1 MRDRK
6 KAQALAKAL
15 VSKMTIEERA
25 SQLKYDAPPIERLGI
40 PAYNWWNEALHGVA
54 RAGTAT
60 MFPQPVAMA
69 SMFDEEMI
77 RKIGDVVS
85 TEARAKY
92 NEAFKH
98 GDHDIYKGLTFWS
111 PNINLIR
118 DPRWGRGQEAYSE
131 DPYLTARMGVAYI
144 KGLQGDGEYM
154 KVAACAKHFA
164 VHSGPEK
171 ERHEF
176 DAVVSEK
183 DLWETYLPA
192 FEAAV
197 KEGEVESVM
206 GAYNRTLGEPCCG
219 SALLMKK
226 ILRGKW
232 GFEGHYVSD
241 CWAIAD
247 FHNHHHV
254 TATAA
259 ESAALA
265 IKMGCDVNC
274 GNTYLHL
281 LRALQDGLITEE
293 EITTAA
299 ERLFTTR
306 FLLGEFDENCPYNV
320 INYDVVECKE
330 HLALSEEA
338 ARRSVVL
345 LKNDGI
351 LPLHKERL
359 RTIGVIGPN
368 ANDRMSLI
376 GNYHGTASRYI
387 TVLEGIQ
394 DYVGDDVR
402 VLYAQGC
409 HLHQDREEGL
419 ALPNDRIAE
428 AVTVAEHSDVVVLVT
443 GLNENLE
450 GEEMHQSTMG
460 DPGALLSKLSPAARS
475 EILDAVS
482 KLENE
487 GTSGDKPDLLL
498 PEPQRRLM
506 EALAE
511 TGKPVILVNMTGSAM
526 DLRFADRHFSA
537 VLQGWYPGARG
548 GKAIAELLFGKY
560 SPSGKLPITFYNSA
574 DDLPAFTDYAMENR
588 TYRYFAGDVLYPFGF
603 GLTYGK
609 TQVTDASLR
618 EDGDTLVITAAL
630 QNGDR
635 PVDEVVE
642 VYIRHHESKL
652 AVRNHSLCGF
662 QPVSL
667 KAGEKKTVEI
677 TVPKTALEVV
687 DEHGRRC
694 IDSRSFTLF
703 VGLSQP
709 DAKSCALMGAA
720 PVQLPFHI

>member
-6 KAQALAKAL
+6 EAQAKAKAL
-15 VSKMTIEERA
+15 VAQMTVEEKA
-25 SQLKYDAPPIERLGI
+25 SQLKYDAPAIERLGV

-69 SMFDEEMI
+69 AMFDEDTVQ
-77 RKIGDVVS
+77 KIGDVVS

-92 NEAFKH
+92 NEAVKH

-111 PNINLIR
+111 PNINLFR
-118 DPRWGRGQEAYSE
+118 DPRWGRGQETYSE
-131 DPYLTARMGVAYI
+131 DPYLTARLGVAYI
-144 KGLQGDGEYM
+144 KGLQGDGEYL

-164 VHSGPEK
+164 VHSGPEAL
-171 ERHEF
+171 RHEF
-176 DAVVSEK
+176 NAEVSRK

-197 KEGEVESVM
+197 KEGGVESVM

-219 SALLMKK
+219 SDLLMRK

-247 FHNHHHV
+247 FHNHHHI
-254 TATAA
+254 TATAP

-265 IKMGCDVNC
+265 LKMGCDVNC

-281 LRALQDGLITEE
+281 LQALEAGLITEDD
-293 EITTAA
+293 ITAAA

-306 FLLGEFDENCPYNV
+306 FLLGEFDENCAYNAIPYET
-320 INYDVVECKE
+320 VECPE

-345 LKNDGI
+345 LKNDGL
-351 LPLHKERL
+351 LPLNLEKI

-368 ANDRMSLI
+368 ANDRMALI

-394 DYVGDDVR
+394 DYVGDRAR
-402 VLYAQGC
+402 VLYAEGC
-409 HLHQDREEGL
+409 HLYRDRVEGL
-419 ALPNDRIAE
+419 AQPGDCLAE
-428 AVTVAEHSDVVVLVT
+428 AQTVAEHSDVVVLVV

-450 GEEMHQSTMG
+450 GEEMHESNAG
-460 DPGALLSKLSPAARS
+460 G
-475 EILDAVS
+475 
-482 KLENE
+482 
-487 GTSGDKPDLLL
+487 SGDKADLLL
-498 PEPQRRLM
+498 PAPQRKLM
-506 EALAE
+506 EVVAG
-511 TGKPVILVNMTGSAM
+511 TGKPVVLVNMTGSAM
-526 DLRFADRHFSA
+526 DLRFADAHFSA
-537 VLQGWYPGARG
+537 VVQGWYPGARG

-560 SPSGKLPITFYNSA
+560 SPSGKLPVTFYNSA

-588 TYRYFAGDVLYPFGF
+588 TYRYFKGDVLYPFGF

-609 TQVTDASLR
+609 TAVTAAAAEKAEGGWRVTASL
-618 EDGDTLVITAAL
+618 EHSGAAGGD
-630 QNGDR
+630 
-635 PVDEVVE
+635 VVE
-642 VYIRHHESKL
+642 VYIRDNESKF
-652 AVRNHSLCGF
+652 AVRNHSLCAF
-662 QPVSL
+662 KPVSFS
-667 KAGEKKTVEI
+667 GDETKTVELF
-677 TVPKTALEVV
+677 VPDRALEIV
-687 DEHGRRC
+687 DDSGERRV
-694 IDSRSFTLF
+694 DSRSFTLY
-703 VGLSQP
+703 VGVSQP
-709 DAKSCALMGAA
+709 DARSCALTGTRPAEVA
-720 PVQLPFHI
+720 LQL

>member
-6 KAQALAKAL
+6 EARAKAKAL
-15 VSKMTIEERA
+15 VAQMTVEEKA
-25 SQLKYDAPPIERLGI
+25 SQLKYDAPAIERLGV

-69 SMFDEEMI
+69 SMFDEDTV

-92 NEAFKH
+92 NEAVKH

-111 PNINLIR
+111 PNINLFR
-118 DPRWGRGQEAYSE
+118 DPRWGRGQETYSE
-131 DPYLTARMGVAYI
+131 DPYLTARLGVAYI
-144 KGLQGDGEYM
+144 KGLQGDGEYL

-164 VHSGPEK
+164 VHSGPEAL
-171 ERHEF
+171 RHEF
-176 DAVVSEK
+176 DAEVSQK

-197 KEGEVESVM
+197 KEGGVESVM

-219 SALLMKK
+219 SDLLMRK

-247 FHNHHHV
+247 FHNHHHI
-254 TATAA
+254 TATAP

-265 IKMGCDVNC
+265 LKMGCDVNC

-281 LRALQDGLITEE
+281 LQALEAGLITEDD
-293 EITTAA
+293 ITAAA

-306 FLLGEFDENCPYNV
+306 FLLGEFDENCAYNAIPYET
-320 INYDVVECKE
+320 VECSE

-345 LKNDGI
+345 LKNDGL
-351 LPLHKERL
+351 LPLNLEKI

-368 ANDRMSLI
+368 ANDRMALI

-394 DYVGDDVR
+394 DYVGNRAR
-402 VLYAQGC
+402 VLYAEGC
-409 HLHQDREEGL
+409 HLYRDRVEGL
-419 ALPNDRIAE
+419 AQPGDRLAE
-428 AVTVAEHSDVVVLVT
+428 AQTVAEHSDVVVLVV

-450 GEEMHQSTMG
+450 GEEMHESNAG
-460 DPGALLSKLSPAARS
+460 G
-475 EILDAVS
+475 
-482 KLENE
+482 
-487 GTSGDKPDLLL
+487 SGDKADLLL
-498 PEPQRRLM
+498 PAPQRKLM
-506 EALAE
+506 EVVAG
-511 TGKPVILVNMTGSAM
+511 TGKPVVLVNMTGSAM
-526 DLRFADRHFSA
+526 DLRFADAHFSA
-537 VLQGWYPGARG
+537 VVQGWYPGARG

-560 SPSGKLPITFYNSA
+560 SPSGKLPVTFYNSA

-588 TYRYFAGDVLYPFGF
+588 TYRYFKGDVLYPFGF

-609 TQVTDASLR
+609 TAVTAAAAEKAEGGWRVTASL
-618 EDGDTLVITAAL
+618 EHSGAAGGD
-630 QNGDR
+630 
-635 PVDEVVE
+635 VVE
-642 VYIRHHESKL
+642 VYIRDNESKF
-652 AVRNHSLCGF
+652 AVRNHSLCAF
-662 QPVSL
+662 KPVSFS
-667 KAGEKKTVEI
+667 GDETKTVELF
-677 TVPKTALEVV
+677 VPDRALEIV
-687 DEHGRRC
+687 DDSGERRV
-694 IDSRSFTLF
+694 DSRSFTLY
-703 VGLSQP
+703 VGVSQP
-709 DAKSCALMGAA
+709 DARSCALTGTRPAEIA
-720 PVQLPFHI
+720 LQL

>member
-6 KAQALAKAL
+6 EARAKAKAL
-15 VSKMTIEERA
+15 VAQMTVEEKA
-25 SQLKYDAPPIERLGI
+25 SQLKYDAPAIERLGV

-69 SMFDEEMI
+69 SMFDEDTM

-92 NEAFKH
+92 NEAVKH

-111 PNINLIR
+111 PNINLFR
-118 DPRWGRGQEAYSE
+118 DPRWGRGQETYSE
-131 DPYLTARMGVAYI
+131 DPYLTARLGVAYI
-144 KGLQGDGEYM
+144 KGLQGDGEYL

-164 VHSGPEK
+164 VHSGPEAL
-171 ERHEF
+171 RHEF
-176 DAVVSEK
+176 DAEVSRK

-197 KEGEVESVM
+197 KEGGVESVM

-219 SALLMKK
+219 SDLLMRK

-247 FHNHHHV
+247 FHNHHHI
-254 TATAA
+254 TATAP

-265 IKMGCDVNC
+265 LKMGCDVNC

-281 LRALQDGLITEE
+281 LQALEAGLITEDD
-293 EITTAA
+293 ITAAA

-306 FLLGEFDENCPYNV
+306 FLLGEFDENCAYNAIPYET
-320 INYDVVECKE
+320 VECPE

-345 LKNDGI
+345 LKNDGL
-351 LPLHKERL
+351 LPLNLEKI

-368 ANDRMSLI
+368 ANDRMALI

-394 DYVGDDVR
+394 DYVGDRAR
-402 VLYAQGC
+402 VLYAEGC
-409 HLHQDREEGL
+409 HLYRDRVEGL
-419 ALPNDRIAE
+419 AQPGDRLAE
-428 AVTVAEHSDVVVLVT
+428 AQTVAEHSDVVVLVV

-450 GEEMHQSTMG
+450 GEEMHESNAG
-460 DPGALLSKLSPAARS
+460 G
-475 EILDAVS
+475 
-482 KLENE
+482 
-487 GTSGDKPDLLL
+487 SGDKADLLL
-498 PEPQRRLM
+498 PAPQRRLM
-506 EALAE
+506 EVIAG
-511 TGKPVILVNMTGSAM
+511 TGKPVVLVNMTGSAM
-526 DLRFADRHFSA
+526 DLRFADAHFSS
-537 VLQGWYPGARG
+537 VVQGWYPGARG

-560 SPSGKLPITFYNSA
+560 SPSGKLPVTFYNSA

-588 TYRYFAGDVLYPFGF
+588 TYRYFKGDVLYPFGF
-603 GLTYGK
+603 GLTYGR
-609 TQVTDASLR
+609 TAVTAASAEKAEGGWRVTASL
-618 EDGDTLVITAAL
+618 EHSGAAGGD
-630 QNGDR
+630 
-635 PVDEVVE
+635 VVE
-642 VYIRHHESKL
+642 VYIRDNESKF
-652 AVRNHSLCGF
+652 AVRNHSLCAF
-662 QPVSL
+662 KPVSFS
-667 KAGEKKTVEI
+667 GDETKTVELF
-677 TVPKTALEVV
+677 VPDRALEIV
-687 DEHGRRC
+687 DDSGERRV
-694 IDSRSFTLF
+694 DSRSFTLY
-703 VGLSQP
+703 VGVSQP
-709 DAKSCALMGAA
+709 DARSCALTGTRPAEIA
-720 PVQLPFHI
+720 LQL

>member
-6 KAQALAKAL
+6 EAQAKAKAL
-15 VSKMTIEERA
+15 VAQMTVEEKA
-25 SQLKYDAPPIERLGI
+25 SQLKYDAPAIERLGV

-69 SMFDEEMI
+69 SMFDEDTV

-92 NEAFKH
+92 NEAVKH

-111 PNINLIR
+111 PNINLFR
-118 DPRWGRGQEAYSE
+118 DPRWGRGQETYSE
-131 DPYLTARMGVAYI
+131 DPYLTARLGVAYI
-144 KGLQGDGEYM
+144 KGLQGDGEYL

-164 VHSGPEK
+164 VHSGPEAL
-171 ERHEF
+171 RHEF
-176 DAVVSEK
+176 DAEVSQK

-197 KEGEVESVM
+197 KEGGVESVM

-219 SALLMKK
+219 SDLLMRK

-247 FHNHHHV
+247 FHNHHHI
-254 TATAA
+254 TATAP

-265 IKMGCDVNC
+265 LKMGCDVNC

-281 LRALQDGLITEE
+281 LQALEAGLITEDD
-293 EITTAA
+293 ITAAA

-306 FLLGEFDENCPYNV
+306 FLLGEFDENCAYNAIPYET
-320 INYDVVECKE
+320 VECPE

-345 LKNDGI
+345 LKNDGL
-351 LPLHKERL
+351 LPLNLEKI

-368 ANDRMSLI
+368 ANDRMALI

-394 DYVGDDVR
+394 DYVGDRAR
-402 VLYAQGC
+402 VLYAEGC
-409 HLHQDREEGL
+409 HLYRDRVEGL
-419 ALPNDRIAE
+419 AQPGDRLAE
-428 AVTVAEHSDVVVLVT
+428 AQTVAEHSDVVVLVV

-450 GEEMHQSTMG
+450 GEEMHESNAG
-460 DPGALLSKLSPAARS
+460 G
-475 EILDAVS
+475 
-482 KLENE
+482 
-487 GTSGDKPDLLL
+487 SGDKADLLL
-498 PEPQRRLM
+498 PAPQRKLM
-506 EALAE
+506 EVVAG
-511 TGKPVILVNMTGSAM
+511 TGKPVVLVNMTGSAM
-526 DLRFADRHFSA
+526 DLRFADAHFSA
-537 VLQGWYPGARG
+537 VVQGWYPGARG

-560 SPSGKLPITFYNSA
+560 SPSGKLPVTFYNSA

-588 TYRYFAGDVLYPFGF
+588 TYRYFKGDVLYPFGF
-603 GLTYGK
+603 GLTYGRTAVTAASAEK
-609 TQVTDASLR
+609 TEGGWRVTASL
-618 EDGDTLVITAAL
+618 EHSGAAGGD
-630 QNGDR
+630 
-635 PVDEVVE
+635 VVE
-642 VYIRHHESKL
+642 VYIRDNESKF
-652 AVRNHSLCGF
+652 AVRNHSLCAF
-662 QPVSL
+662 KPVSFSGDEA
-667 KAGEKKTVEI
+667 KNVELF
-677 TVPKTALEVV
+677 VPDRALEIV
-687 DEHGRRC
+687 DDSGERRV
-694 IDSRSFTLF
+694 DSRSFTLY
-703 VGLSQP
+703 VGVSQP
-709 DAKSCALMGAA
+709 DARSCALTGTHPAEIA
-720 PVQLPFHI
+720 LQL

>member
-6 KAQALAKAL
+6 EARAKAKAL
-15 VSKMTIEERA
+15 VAQMTVEEKA
-25 SQLKYDAPPIERLGI
+25 SQLKYDAPAIERLGV

-69 SMFDEEMI
+69 AMFDEDAM

-92 NEAFKH
+92 NEAVKH

-111 PNINLIR
+111 PNINLFR
-118 DPRWGRGQEAYSE
+118 DPRWGRGQETYSE
-131 DPYLTARMGVAYI
+131 DPYLTARLGVAYI
-144 KGLQGDGEYM
+144 KGLQGDGEYL

-164 VHSGPEK
+164 VHSGPEAL
-171 ERHEF
+171 RHEF
-176 DAVVSEK
+176 DAEVSRK

-197 KEGEVESVM
+197 KEGGVESVM

-219 SALLMKK
+219 SDLLMRK

-247 FHNHHHV
+247 FHNHHHI
-254 TATAA
+254 TATAP

-265 IKMGCDVNC
+265 LKMGCDVNC

-281 LRALQDGLITEE
+281 LQALEAGLITEDD
-293 EITTAA
+293 ITAAA

-306 FLLGEFDENCPYNV
+306 FLLGEFDENCAYNAIPYET
-320 INYDVVECKE
+320 VECPE

-345 LKNDGI
+345 LKNDGL
-351 LPLHKERL
+351 LPLNLEKI

-368 ANDRMSLI
+368 ANDRMALI

-394 DYVGDDVR
+394 DYVGDRAR
-402 VLYAQGC
+402 VLYAEGC
-409 HLHQDREEGL
+409 HLYRDRVEGL
-419 ALPNDRIAE
+419 AQPGDRLAE
-428 AVTVAEHSDVVVLVT
+428 AQTVAEHSDVVVLVV

-450 GEEMHQSTMG
+450 GEEMHESNAG
-460 DPGALLSKLSPAARS
+460 G
-475 EILDAVS
+475 
-482 KLENE
+482 
-487 GTSGDKPDLLL
+487 SGDKADLLL
-498 PEPQRRLM
+498 PAPQRKLM
-506 EALAE
+506 EVVAG
-511 TGKPVILVNMTGSAM
+511 TGKPVVLVNMTGSAM
-526 DLRFADRHFSA
+526 DLRFADAHFSA
-537 VLQGWYPGARG
+537 VVQGWYPGARG

-560 SPSGKLPITFYNSA
+560 SPSGKLPVTFYNSA

-588 TYRYFAGDVLYPFGF
+588 TYRYFKGDVLYPFGF
-603 GLTYGK
+603 GLTYGR
-609 TQVTDASLR
+609 TAVTAAAAEKAEGGWRVTASL
-618 EDGDTLVITAAL
+618 EHSGAAGGD
-630 QNGDR
+630 
-635 PVDEVVE
+635 VVE
-642 VYIRHHESKL
+642 VYIRDNESKF
-652 AVRNHSLCGF
+652 AVRNHSLCAF
-662 QPVSL
+662 KPVSFS
-667 KAGEKKTVEI
+667 GDETETVELF
-677 TVPKTALEVV
+677 VPDRALEIV
-687 DEHGRRC
+687 DDSGERRV
-694 IDSRSFTLF
+694 DSRSFTLY
-703 VGLSQP
+703 VGVSQP
-709 DAKSCALMGAA
+709 DARSCALTGTRPAEIA
-720 PVQLPFHI
+720 LQL

>member
-6 KAQALAKAL
+6 EAQAKAKAL
-15 VSKMTIEERA
+15 VAQMTVEEKA
-25 SQLKYDAPPIERLGI
+25 SQLKYDAPAIERLGV

-69 SMFDEEMI
+69 SMFDEDAM

-92 NEAFKH
+92 NEAVKH

-111 PNINLIR
+111 PNINLFR
-118 DPRWGRGQEAYSE
+118 DPRWGRGQETYSE
-131 DPYLTARMGVAYI
+131 DPYLTARLGVAYI
-144 KGLQGDGEYM
+144 KGLQGDGEYL

-164 VHSGPEK
+164 VHSGPEAL
-171 ERHEF
+171 RHEF
-176 DAVVSEK
+176 DAEVSRK

-197 KEGEVESVM
+197 KEGGVESVM

-219 SALLMKK
+219 SDLLMRK

-247 FHNHHHV
+247 FHNHHHI
-254 TATAA
+254 TATAP

-265 IKMGCDVNC
+265 LKMGCDVNC

-281 LRALQDGLITEE
+281 LQALEAGLITEDD
-293 EITTAA
+293 ITAAA

-306 FLLGEFDENCPYNV
+306 FLLGEFDENCAYNAIPYET
-320 INYDVVECKE
+320 VECPE

-345 LKNDGI
+345 LKNDGL
-351 LPLHKERL
+351 LPLNLEKI

-368 ANDRMSLI
+368 ANDRMALI

-394 DYVGDDVR
+394 DYVGDRAR
-402 VLYAQGC
+402 VLYAEGC
-409 HLHQDREEGL
+409 HLYRDRVEGL
-419 ALPNDRIAE
+419 AQPGDRLAE
-428 AVTVAEHSDVVVLVT
+428 AQTVAEHSDVVVLVV

-450 GEEMHQSTMG
+450 GEEMHESNAG
-460 DPGALLSKLSPAARS
+460 G
-475 EILDAVS
+475 
-482 KLENE
+482 
-487 GTSGDKPDLLL
+487 SGDKADLLL
-498 PEPQRRLM
+498 PAPQRKLM
-506 EALAE
+506 EVIAG
-511 TGKPVILVNMTGSAM
+511 TGKPVVLVNMTGSAM
-526 DLRFADRHFSA
+526 DLRFADAHFSA
-537 VLQGWYPGARG
+537 VVQGWYPGARG

-560 SPSGKLPITFYNSA
+560 SPSGKLPVTFYNSA

-588 TYRYFAGDVLYPFGF
+588 TYRYFKGDVLYPFGF
-603 GLTYGK
+603 GLTYGR
-609 TQVTDASLR
+609 TAVTAAAAEKAEGGWRVTASL
-618 EDGDTLVITAAL
+618 EHSGAAGGD
-630 QNGDR
+630 
-635 PVDEVVE
+635 VVE
-642 VYIRHHESKL
+642 VYIRDNESKF
-652 AVRNHSLCGF
+652 AVRNHSLCAF
-662 QPVSL
+662 KPVSFSGDEA
-667 KAGEKKTVEI
+667 KNVELF
-677 TVPKTALEVV
+677 VPDRALEIV
-687 DEHGRRC
+687 DDSGERRV
-694 IDSRSFTLF
+694 DSRSFTLY
-703 VGLSQP
+703 VGVSQP
-709 DAKSCALMGAA
+709 DARSCALTGTHPAEIA
-720 PVQLPFHI
+720 LQL

>member
-6 KAQALAKAL
+6 EAQAKAKAL
-15 VSKMTIEERA
+15 VAQMTVEEKA
-25 SQLKYDAPPIERLGI
+25 SQLKYDAPAIERLGV

-69 SMFDEEMI
+69 SMFDEDTVQ
-77 RKIGDVVS
+77 KIGDVVS

-92 NEAFKH
+92 NEAVKH

-111 PNINLIR
+111 PNINLFR
-118 DPRWGRGQEAYSE
+118 DPRWGRGQETYSE
-131 DPYLTARMGVAYI
+131 DPYLTARLGVAYI
-144 KGLQGDGEYM
+144 KGLQGDGEYL

-164 VHSGPEK
+164 VHSGPEAL
-171 ERHEF
+171 RHEF
-176 DAVVSEK
+176 DAEVSRK

-197 KEGEVESVM
+197 KEGGVESVM

-219 SALLMKK
+219 SDLLMRK

-247 FHNHHHV
+247 FHNHHHI
-254 TATAA
+254 TATAP

-265 IKMGCDVNC
+265 LKMGCDVNC

-281 LRALQDGLITEE
+281 LQALEAGLITEDD
-293 EITTAA
+293 ITAAA

-306 FLLGEFDENCPYNV
+306 FLLGEFDENCAYNAIPYET
-320 INYDVVECKE
+320 VECPE

-345 LKNDGI
+345 LKNDGL
-351 LPLHKERL
+351 LPLNLEKI

-368 ANDRMSLI
+368 ANDRMALI

-394 DYVGDDVR
+394 DYVGDRAR
-402 VLYAQGC
+402 VLYAEGC
-409 HLHQDREEGL
+409 HLYRDRVEGL
-419 ALPNDRIAE
+419 AQPGDRLAE
-428 AVTVAEHSDVVVLVT
+428 AQTVAEHSDVVVLVV

-450 GEEMHQSTMG
+450 GEEMHESNAG
-460 DPGALLSKLSPAARS
+460 G
-475 EILDAVS
+475 
-482 KLENE
+482 
-487 GTSGDKPDLLL
+487 SGDKADLLL
-498 PEPQRRLM
+498 PAPQRKLM
-506 EALAE
+506 EVIAG
-511 TGKPVILVNMTGSAM
+511 TGKPVVLVNMTGSAM
-526 DLRFADRHFSA
+526 DLRFADAHFSA
-537 VLQGWYPGARG
+537 VVQGWYPGARG

-560 SPSGKLPITFYNSA
+560 SPSGKLPVTFYNSA

-588 TYRYFAGDVLYPFGF
+588 TYRYFKGDVLYPFGF

-609 TQVTDASLR
+609 TAVTAAAAEKAEGGWRVMASL
-618 EDGDTLVITAAL
+618 EHSGAAGGD
-630 QNGDR
+630 
-635 PVDEVVE
+635 VVE
-642 VYIRHHESKL
+642 VYIRDNESKF
-652 AVRNHSLCGF
+652 AVRNHSLCAF
-662 QPVSL
+662 KPVSFS
-667 KAGEKKTVEI
+667 GDEVKTVELF
-677 TVPKTALEVV
+677 VPDRALEIV
-687 DEHGRRC
+687 DDSGERRV
-694 IDSRSFTLF
+694 DSRSFTLY
-703 VGLSQP
+703 VGVSQP
-709 DAKSCALMGAA
+709 DARSCALTGTRPAEIA
-720 PVQLPFHI
+720 LQL

>member
-6 KAQALAKAL
+6 EARAKAKAL
-15 VSKMTIEERA
+15 VAQMTVEEKA
-25 SQLKYDAPPIERLGI
+25 SQLKYDAPAIERLGV

-69 SMFDEEMI
+69 AMFDEDTM

-92 NEAFKH
+92 NEAVKH

-111 PNINLIR
+111 PNINLFR
-118 DPRWGRGQEAYSE
+118 DPRWGRGQETYSE
-131 DPYLTARMGVAYI
+131 DPYLTARLGVAYI
-144 KGLQGDGEYM
+144 KGLQGDGEYL

-164 VHSGPEK
+164 VHSGPEAL
-171 ERHEF
+171 RHEF
-176 DAVVSEK
+176 DAEVSQK

-197 KEGEVESVM
+197 KEGGVESVM

-219 SALLMKK
+219 SDLLMRK

-247 FHNHHHV
+247 FHNHHHI
-254 TATAA
+254 TATAP

-265 IKMGCDVNC
+265 LKMGCDVNC

-281 LRALQDGLITEE
+281 LQALEAGLITEDD
-293 EITTAA
+293 ITAAA

-306 FLLGEFDENCPYNV
+306 FLLGEFDENCAYNAIPYET
-320 INYDVVECKE
+320 VECPE

-345 LKNDGI
+345 LKNDGL
-351 LPLHKERL
+351 LPLNLEKI

-368 ANDRMSLI
+368 ANDRMALI

-394 DYVGDDVR
+394 DYVGDRAR
-402 VLYAQGC
+402 VLYAEGC
-409 HLHQDREEGL
+409 HLYRDRVEGL
-419 ALPNDRIAE
+419 AQPGDRLAE
-428 AVTVAEHSDVVVLVT
+428 AQTVAEHSDVVVLVV

-450 GEEMHQSTMG
+450 GEEMHESNAG
-460 DPGALLSKLSPAARS
+460 G
-475 EILDAVS
+475 
-482 KLENE
+482 
-487 GTSGDKPDLLL
+487 SGDKADLLL
-498 PEPQRRLM
+498 PAPQRKLM
-506 EALAE
+506 EVIAG
-511 TGKPVILVNMTGSAM
+511 TGKPVVLVNMTGSAM
-526 DLRFADRHFSA
+526 DLRFADAHFSA
-537 VLQGWYPGARG
+537 VVQGWYPGARG

-560 SPSGKLPITFYNSA
+560 SPSGKLPVTFYNSA

-588 TYRYFAGDVLYPFGF
+588 TYRYFKGDVLYPFGF
-603 GLTYGK
+603 GLTYGR
-609 TQVTDASLR
+609 TAVTAAAAEKAEGGWRVTASL
-618 EDGDTLVITAAL
+618 EHSGAAGGD
-630 QNGDR
+630 
-635 PVDEVVE
+635 VVE
-642 VYIRHHESKL
+642 VYIRDNESKF
-652 AVRNHSLCGF
+652 AVRNHSLCAF
-662 QPVSL
+662 KPVSFS
-667 KAGEKKTVEI
+667 GDETETVELF
-677 TVPKTALEVV
+677 VPDRALEIV
-687 DEHGRRC
+687 DDSGERRV
-694 IDSRSFTLF
+694 DSRSFTLY
-703 VGLSQP
+703 VGVSQP
-709 DAKSCALMGAA
+709 DARSCALTGTRPAEVA
-720 PVQLPFHI
+720 LQL

>member
-6 KAQALAKAL
+6 EAQAKAKAL
-15 VSKMTIEERA
+15 VAQMTVEEKA
-25 SQLKYDAPPIERLGI
+25 SQLKYDAPAIERLGV

-69 SMFDEEMI
+69 SMFDEAVMQ
-77 RKIGDVVS
+77 KIGDVVA

-92 NEAFKH
+92 NEAVKH

-111 PNINLIR
+111 PNINLFR
-118 DPRWGRGQEAYSE
+118 DPRWGRGQETYSE
-131 DPYLTARMGVAYI
+131 DPYLTARLGVSYI

-164 VHSGPEK
+164 VHSGPEAI
-171 ERHEF
+171 RHEF

-219 SALLMKK
+219 SDLLMRK

-241 CWAIAD
+241 CWAISD
-247 FHNHHHV
+247 FHLHHHI
-254 TATAA
+254 TATAP

-265 IKMGCDVNC
+265 LKMGCDVNC

-281 LRALQDGLITEE
+281 LQALEAGLITEE
-293 EITTAA
+293 DITASA

-306 FLLGEFDENCPYNV
+306 FLLGEFDENCVYNAIPYET
-320 INYDVVECKE
+320 VECPE

-345 LKNDGI
+345 LKNDGL
-351 LPLHKERL
+351 LPLNLGEIK
-359 RTIGVIGPN
+359 TIGVIGPN
-368 ANDRMSLI
+368 ANDRMALI

-394 DYVGDDVR
+394 DYVGDRAR
-402 VLYAQGC
+402 VLYAEGC
-409 HLHQDREEGL
+409 HLYRDRAEGL
-419 ALPNDRIAE
+419 AQPGDRLAE
-428 AVTVAEHSDVVVLVT
+428 AQTVAEHSDVVVFVV

-450 GEEMHQSTMG
+450 GEEMHESNAG
-460 DPGALLSKLSPAARS
+460 G
-475 EILDAVS
+475 
-482 KLENE
+482 
-487 GTSGDKPDLLL
+487 SGDKADLLL
-498 PEPQRRLM
+498 PAPQRMLM
-506 EALAE
+506 EAVAE

-526 DLRFADRHFSA
+526 DLRFADAHFSA
-537 VLQGWYPGARG
+537 VVQGWYPGARG
-548 GKAIAELLFGKY
+548 GKAIAELLFGAY
-560 SPSGKLPITFYNSA
+560 SPSGKLPVTFYNSA

-609 TQVTDASLR
+609 TAVTAASAEKTEGGWRVTASL
-618 EDGDTLVITAAL
+618 EHSGAAGGD
-630 QNGDR
+630 
-635 PVDEVVE
+635 VVE
-642 VYIRHHESKL
+642 VYIRDNESKFT
-652 AVRNHSLCGF
+652 VRNYSLCGF
-662 QPVSL
+662 KPVAFSGAEM
-667 KAGEKKTVEI
+667 KQAEI
-677 TVPKTALEVV
+677 FVPDAALEIV
-687 DEHGRRC
+687 DDRGERRV
-694 IDSRSFTLF
+694 DSRSFTLF
-703 VGLSQP
+703 VGVSQP
-709 DAKSCALMGAA
+709 DAHSCALTGTRPAEIE
-720 PVQLPFHI
+720 LHI